1 MIYFTDKEIDE
12 LLIEDL
18 PYFDLTTSLL
28 RLENKPA
35 KIQFFTRED
44 TLLCCTEE
52 VMKIFGKVGIQV
64 TLFTPSGE
72 FIEKGIKFF
81 EGEGLAKNI
90 QAVLR
95 VSENLL
101 GYASGIATRT
111 RNLIGKAREINPSVI
126 VASTRKTIPFT
137 RKIAMK
143 AVQAGGAA
151 IYRLGLSESVLVFE
165 NHYSFLGGLANLD
178 KRIKEQKNL
187 IAGKII
193 TVEVKNP
200 DDALAIASSGID
212 IIQIERLGYKEIRA
226 LKKEIH
232 TINPGIKIAVTGNIN
247 IDTVE
252 EYAKTGADIL
262 VTSWPYYGE
271 PSDLMVTVAP
281 IFDVY

>member
-1 MIYFTDKEIDE
+1 MYFTDKEIDE